1 MLQTGVMSH
10 CRYCYHDD
18 SVKCEMRSMCL
29 PDDPAYGGLEC
40 GCDCHDQIIKKISQL
55 NSPDDSDT
63 LDESRTSEAE
73 DLD

>member
-1 MLQTGVMSH
+1 
-10 CRYCYHDD
+10 
-18 SVKCEMRSMCL
+18 MRSMCL

-55 NSPDDSDT
+55 NSHDDSDT